1 MDQLQQQY
9 REAGDKLSE
18 QLMQVRQAALD
29 EALNSNTQHQAALDR
44 AAENGERLQRQ
55 VDSLTSAL
63 QVKEAEL
70 QAAHKQLA
78 AALDSA
84 QQLEV
89 AHGKVSRE
97 MVPKVYA
104 VPACRTDSRDARV
117 TGFRILSEVSI

>member
-29 EALNSNTQHQAALDR
+29 EALNSTTQHQAALDR

-89 AHGKVSRE
+89 AHGKVSRG
-97 MVPKVYA
+97 MVPKD
-104 VPACRTDSRDARV
+104 PACRTASRDGRV